1 MGRHTNK
8 HLRNRRRLQ
17 KHKKQLRRQKK
28 QGKG

>member
-17 KHKKQLRRQKK
+17 RHKKQLRKQAKQKK
-28 QGKG
+28 